1 MLSKKEFEL
10 QQVNQLRI
18 KTLEK
23 IIEEK
28 IAVIDNLEGQIHQ

>member
-1 MLSKKEFEL
+1 MLNKKEFEL

-18 KTLEK
+18 KTLEN

-28 IAVIDNLEGQIHQ
+28 IKVIE